1 MVATKSAQCWR
12 GGVVEPMSS
21 PLVQLLT
28 PRPGYRLT
36 PWIIYVNTAV
46 FAAFVL
52 LTQQILWF
60 PPQALA
66 LYGGN
71 FAPLTTDGQWWR
83 LVTSVFMHGGLLH
96 LVFNAL
102 VLANVGLM
110 LEPLLGKAQLLL
122 IYLVTGVVAS
132 FTSVIFSS
140 GAVSVGASGAIF
152 GLYGFF
158 LALLFSNLFRSE
170 VRQAFLRG
178 TIVFIGI
185 NLVLGF
191 TMSMIDNAAHIGGL
205 VTGAVLGVIWIPL
218 LRRRVRQHIREPDH
232 NIE

>member
-1 MVATKSAQCWR
+1 MA
-12 GGVVEPMSS
+12 S
-21 PLVQLLT
+21 PLAQLLT
-28 PRPGYRLT
+28 PRPGYFLT
-36 PWIIYVNTAV
+36 PVIIYINTAI
-46 FAAFVL
+46 FLLFVL
-52 LTQQILWF
+52 LTREVMWF
-60 PPQALA
+60 PAQPLA
-66 LYGGN
+66 IYGGN

-132 FTSVIFSS
+132 LTSVVFNY

-158 LALLFSNLFRSE
+158 LALLFSTLFRPE
-170 VRQAFLRG
+170 VRQQFLRG
-178 TIVFIGI
+178 TVVFIGI
-185 NLVLGF
+185 NLAFGF

-205 VTGAVLGVIWIPL
+205 VAGLLLGFIWVPII
-218 LRRRVRQHIREPDH
+218 RRRVQRLVNEEGDH
-232 NIE
+232 

>member
-1 MVATKSAQCWR
+1 
-12 GGVVEPMSS
+12 MSS
-21 PLVQLLT
+21 PIAQLLT

-52 LTQQILWF
+52 ITQQILWF

-83 LVTSVFMHGGLLH
+83 LLSSVFMHGGLLH

-102 VLANVGLM
+102 VLANVGLL
-110 LEPLLGKAQLLL
+110 LEPLLGKAQLLV
-122 IYLVTGVVAS
+122 IYLLTGIAAS
-132 FTSVIFSS
+132 LTSVVFSE

-158 LALLFSNLFRSE
+158 LALLFSNLFRPE

-178 TIVFIGI
+178 TLVFIAI

-205 VTGAVLGVIWIPL
+205 LSGAVLGIIWIPF
-218 LRRRVRQHIREPDH
+218 LRRRLRQRLREPDH
-232 NIE
+232 TLE